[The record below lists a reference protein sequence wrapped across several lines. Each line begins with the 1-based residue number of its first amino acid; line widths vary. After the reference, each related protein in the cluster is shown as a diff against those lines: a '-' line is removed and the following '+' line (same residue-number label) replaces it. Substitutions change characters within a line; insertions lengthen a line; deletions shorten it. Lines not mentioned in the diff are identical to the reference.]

1 MFSSIKDS
9 DMPRFKFNEAGGKT
23 TLIIVTALIAFC
35 VLVVVYDAG
44 LGPRSRPLRAPAGGP
59 APGVD
64 TNPWAPVPKVSFV
77 DLEGGAFTLDEFKGK
92 VVLLNF
98 WASWCPPCAVE
109 FPSLLRLIR
118 RYDGDVALVAVSN
131 DEDKEAIG
139 KFLKDFEGEFAA
151 ELKSPSLRVAW
162 DRDRGLS
169 GNTFNTV
176 QFPETIIV
184 SPDGRMARKVVGDI
198 RWDSDEIRSFMDAL
212 LAASPR

>member
-1 MFSSIKDS
+1 MFSSTKGS
-9 DMPRFKFNEAGGKT
+9 HKT
-23 TLIIVTALIAFC
+23 TLIILTALIAFC

-44 LGPRSRPLRAPAGGP
+44 VGPRSRPLRAPADGP
-59 APGVD
+59 GPGVD
-64 TNPWAPVPKVSFV
+64 TIQLDPVPQVSFV
-77 DLEGGAFTLDEFKGK
+77 GLNDDAFTLDEFKGK

-118 RYDGDVALVAVSN
+118 HYEGKVVLVAVSN

-139 KFLKDFEGEFAA
+139 EFLKDFEGEFAA
-151 ELKSPSLRVAW
+151 DLAGPNLRIAW
-162 DRDRGLS
+162 DKDRGLS
-169 GNTFNTV
+169 NNVFNTV

-198 RWDSDEIRSFMDAL
+198 QWDSDEIRGFIDTLLSSLSQYFAL
-212 LAASPR
+212 Q

>member
-1 MFSSIKDS
+1 MFSSTKGS
-9 DMPRFKFNEAGGKT
+9 HKT
-23 TLIIVTALIAFC
+23 TLIILTALIAFC

-44 LGPRSRPLRAPAGGP
+44 VGPRSRPLRAPADGP
-59 APGVD
+59 GPGVD
-64 TNPWAPVPKVSFV
+64 TIQLDPVPQVSFV
-77 DLEGGAFTLDEFKGK
+77 GLNDDAFTLDEFKGK

-118 RYDGDVALVAVSN
+118 HYEGKVVLVAVSN
-131 DEDKEAIG
+131 DEDKEAVG

-151 ELKSPSLRVAW
+151 DLAGPNLRIAW
-162 DRDRGLS
+162 DKDRNLS
-169 GNTFNTV
+169 SNVFNTV

-198 RWDSDEIRSFMDAL
+198 QWDSDEIRGFIDTL
-212 LAASPR
+212 LSSSRH